1 MQNGILLEKI
11 TREELFAELRTIV
24 SDVLQDKLKPETQK
38 EYFTK
43 KEAAQ
48 KLRVSLP
55 TIHRLT
61 VSGTIKGC
69 RIGRRVL
76 YRIDEIDQAV
86 KNIASIK
93 YKRS

>member
-11 TREELFAELRTIV
+11 TREELFNELRSIV
-24 SDVLQDKLKPETQK
+24 SEILENQLKPEPQK

-55 TIHRLT
+55 TLHRLT
-61 VSGTIKGC
+61 ISGTIKGY

-76 YRIDEIDQAV
+76 YRTDEIDLAV